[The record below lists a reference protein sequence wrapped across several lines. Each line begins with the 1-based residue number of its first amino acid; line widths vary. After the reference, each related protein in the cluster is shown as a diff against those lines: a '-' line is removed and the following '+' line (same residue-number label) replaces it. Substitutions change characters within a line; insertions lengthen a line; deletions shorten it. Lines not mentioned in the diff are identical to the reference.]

1 VLLESEKLLKTLDED
16 VDTGRVVFNSAVVES
31 EDADESAVAVLS
43 PDADY
48 LRRVGLVDTEGSTVV
63 ESVATDELVVFVL
76 D

>member
-1 VLLESEKLLKTLDED
+1 MLESEKLLKIFDED
-16 VDTGRVVFNSAVVES
+16 LDTGRVVFNSAVVES
-31 EDADESAVAVLS
+31 EDADESAVVVLS

-63 ESVATDELVVFVL
+63 ESVAADELVVFVL

>member
-1 VLLESEKLLKTLDED
+1 MLESEKLLKIFDED
-16 VDTGRVVFNSAVVES
+16 LDTGRVVFNSAVVES

>member
-1 VLLESEKLLKTLDED
+1 MLESEKLLKTLDED

>member
-1 VLLESEKLLKTLDED
+1 VLLESEKLLKIFDED
-16 VDTGRVVFNSAVVES
+16 LDTGRVVFNSAVVES